1 MPKKIDYAHMK
12 AAEGYAEL
20 SHARRLKVG
29 AIVTKDDRVISIG
42 YNGTPAGWDNN
53 CEDEII
59 EESTYIIDMGGP
71 EHTMASAYLKTKP
84 EVLHAEANAIGK
96 LARSSESGLN
106 ATMYITHAP
115 CFDCA
120 KLIHT
125 AGINKVFFRHQYRNT
140 DGIRFLNKC
149 NIEVEK
155 I

>member
-1 MPKKIDYAHMK
+1 MPKKIDNAHMK
-12 AAEGYAEL
+12 AAEAYAEL

-29 AIVTKDDRVISIG
+29 AIVTKNDRVISIG

-53 CEDEII
+53 CEIEVRNEFEYYVDQGGEKYNGATIDLLTKDEVI
-59 EESTYIIDMGGP
+59 
-71 EHTMASAYLKTKP
+71 
-84 EVLHAEANAIGK
+84 HAEANAIGK
-96 LARSSESGLN
+96 LARSSESGEG

>member
-1 MPKKIDYAHMK
+1 MMSKIDNAHMK
-12 AAEGYAEL
+12 AAEAYAEL
-20 SHARRLKVG
+20 SHAIRLKVG
-29 AIVTKDDRVISIG
+29 AIVTKNDRVISIG

-53 CEDEII
+53 CEIEVRNEFEYYVDNGGEKYNSATIDLLTKDEVI
-59 EESTYIIDMGGP
+59 
-71 EHTMASAYLKTKP
+71 
-84 EVLHAEANAIGK
+84 HAEANAIGK
-96 LARSSESGLN
+96 LARSSESGEG